1 MSILNFNCSNLLDM
15 RSLQEQVK
23 KALCHQKLLWPFTVW
38 TNCSSDLKCF
48 ENSQPSA
55 SNFKSFSLPLQQFF
69 VTVGQNNFGNKI
81 PFFVGKFNLLTFQ
94 VQFGSTGIKRF
105 SLFCGAKEVP
115 TLFSTYYSKQIH
127 SRAKNFLTPSRFFF
141 VLTR

>member
-1 MSILNFNCSNLLDM
+1 MNSNCSDLLDQ
-15 RSLQEQVK
+15 RNLKEQVK
-23 KALCHQKLLWPFTVW
+23 KAFCYQKLFWPFTVW

-69 VTVGQNNFGNKI
+69 VTVGQNNFGNKV

-127 SRAKNFLTPSRFFF
+127 SRAKKFWHHLGVFF
-141 VLTR
+141 VLRR